1 MDSADAALLKEID
14 PAQLGDRLRAA
25 RVAKGWTQTHLAGEH
40 ISVGYVSRIESGQR
54 RPNAAVLDDMATR
67 LGVPVD
73 HLLRGVTA
81 REYDEIKL
89 TLDFA
94 ELSLESGQH
103 VEAES
108 QARQALDRAL
118 VGAQEELAFRARYL
132 IARALENVGAMDDAI
147 LELEPLVVAREGG
160 LLRIKCAIA
169 LSRCYR
175 ESGDFVKATEVGE
188 RVLAQLAGTPLD
200 SSDEAVQMAVTLAAA
215 YYERGDSGQA
225 VRTCR
230 KAVTKAEGLASPTAR
245 ASAYWNASIV
255 EAQQGFVSNAVPLAE
270 RALAL
275 LSEGEGGRNLARL
288 RNTLG
293 SMQLRLDPPNIAEAQ
308 ANLDQ
313 AAEEFVWCSAS
324 AVDIGNNELARARA
338 FFLQGR
344 TLDASDLCASALST
358 VELGAPL
365 LAADVRTLQGQI
377 ALSEGDLEGAK
388 NSYRHAVMLLSGV
401 GADRGAAQ
409 LWFELAS
416 LLEDVGDYEA
426 ARECYRSAAASAG
439 LRARPGV
446 RVQMHQQATAR

>member
-25 RVAKGWTQTHLAGEH
+25 RVAKGWTQTQLAGEH

-54 RPNAAVLDDMATR
+54 RPNAAVLGDMATR

-108 QARQALDRAL
+108 QAREALDRAL
-118 VGAQEELAFRARYL
+118 TGSQEELAYRARYL
-132 IARALENVGAMDDAI
+132 IARALENTGSMDDAI
-147 LELEPLVVAREGG
+147 LELEPLVAAREGG

-200 SSDEAVQMAVTLAAA
+200 SADEAVQMAVTLAAA
-215 YYERGDSGQA
+215 YYERGDAGQA

-255 EAQQGFVSNAVPLAE
+255 EAEQGFVSNAVPLAE

-275 LSEGEGGRNLARL
+275 LAEGQDGRNLAKL

-293 SMQLRLDPPNIAEAQ
+293 TMQLRLDPPDIAEAQ
-308 ANLDQ
+308 ANLDK
-313 AAEEFVWCSAS
+313 AAEELSWSSATKVEI
-324 AVDIGNNELARARA
+324 ANNELSRARA
-338 FFLQGR
+338 FFLQGNMI
-344 TLDASDLCASALST
+344 DASDLCARALSS
-358 VELGAPL
+358 VERDAPL
-365 LAADVRTLQGQI
+365 LSADVRTLQGQI
-377 ALSEGDLEGAK
+377 ALSDGDLEAAK
-388 NSYRHAVMLLSGV
+388 NAYRHAVMMLTGV

-416 LLEDVGDYEA
+416 LLEDVGDFEA
-426 ARECYRSAAASAG
+426 ARECYRSAAASTG
-439 LRARPGV
+439 LRTRPGV
-446 RVQMHQQATAR
+446 RVQMHQRATVL